1 MNTRLYKTT
10 LGLLATVLLA
20 IAAQAQATTPEPRT
34 FTHNGAERTY
44 YIALP
49 ANYDPATTY
58 WPLVVVHGGG
68 GNAADNP
75 KARALRQ
82 RADSEGLPA
91 IVIQPE
97 FITSDKQVSRFPS
110 LGESAFL
117 LAVMEQVR
125 AEFKVHPKMLLN
137 GYSMGGQFT
146 HRFALAHPEAVQA
159 CAPFAAG
166 TWSTPDG
173 RLLVE
178 EFGAV
183 SDPAAFL
190 GDGEN
195 KAKIIERLH
204 DLFDP
209 RVAGAA
215 RVIPAEGAD
224 RVPYLVMCGSLDTR
238 FGIAQEFAASLAKS
252 GYRVETGWPKT
263 PHGNPGGQYDAE
275 FQQYTVQTIDFF
287 SRMIP
292 KQGEYQGIWANT
304 PES

>member
-1 MNTRLYKTT
+1 L
-10 LGLLATVLLA
+10 
-20 IAAQAQATTPEPRT
+20 RT
-34 FTHNGAERTY
+34 FTHEGAERTY

-49 ANYDPATTY
+49 AGYNPDTTY

-68 GNAADNP
+68 GNAAENP
-75 KARALRQ
+75 KARALRL

-91 IVIQPE
+91 IVIQPQFTIE
-97 FITSDKQVSRFPS
+97 DKQVSRFPS
-110 LGESAFL
+110 LGESDFL

-125 AEFKVHPKMLLN
+125 SEFKVHPKMLLN

-146 HRFALAHPEAVQA
+146 HRFALAHPEVVQA
-159 CAPFAAG
+159 CAPFASG

-178 EFGAV
+178 EYGSVA
-183 SDPAAFL
+183 DPAAFL
-190 GDGEN
+190 SDEGN

-209 RVAGAA
+209 RVAAVA
-215 RVIPAEGAD
+215 RVVPAEGAAQ
-224 RVPYLVMCGSLDTR
+224 VPYLVMCGSLDTR

-252 GYRVETGWPKT
+252 GYHVETGWPKT

-275 FQQYTVQTIDFF
+275 FERYTVQTIDFF
-287 SRMIP
+287 KRSIL
-292 KQGEYQGIWANT
+292 K
-304 PES
+304 

>member
-1 MNTRLYKTT
+1 MSTWFCRTA
-10 LGLLATVLLA
+10 LGLFATVLLA
-20 IAAQAQATTPEPRT
+20 FAAQGQASSPAPRT
-34 FTHNGAERTY
+34 FTHEAAERTY

-49 ANYDPATTY
+49 ADYNPDTTY

-75 KARALRQ
+75 KARAMR
-82 RADSEGLPA
+82 RRVDAAGLPA
-91 IVIQPE
+91 IIIQPQ
-97 FITSDKQVSRFPS
+97 FIIEDKQVSRFPS
-110 LGESAFL
+110 LGEATFL

-146 HRFALAHPEAVQA
+146 HRFALLHPELVQA

-173 RLLVE
+173 QLLVE
-178 EFGAV
+178 AFGAV
-183 SDPAAFL
+183 SDPATFL
-190 GDGEN
+190 ADANN
-195 KAKIIERLH
+195 KEKIIERLH

-215 RVIPAEGAD
+215 RVIPVEGAD

-238 FGIAQEFAASLAKS
+238 FGIARDFAASLQAA

-263 PHGNPGGQYDAE
+263 PHGNPEGQYDAE
-275 FQQYTVQTIDFF
+275 FEKYTVQAIDFF
-287 SRMIP
+287 RRMIP
-292 KQGEYQGIWANT
+292 E
-304 PES
+304 